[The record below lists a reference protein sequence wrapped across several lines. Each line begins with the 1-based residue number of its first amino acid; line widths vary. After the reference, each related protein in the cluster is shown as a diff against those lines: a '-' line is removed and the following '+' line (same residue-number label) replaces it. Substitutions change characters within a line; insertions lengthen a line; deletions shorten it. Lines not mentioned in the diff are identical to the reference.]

1 MKAKN
6 TLAGIGRTLT
16 QRSIGFS
23 TVGLLS
29 LFAGLF
35 SSLFAGHALALTAT
49 STTVTLTAA
58 SVPIG
63 KATTLTATVSPS
75 AATGTVTFKD
85 GTTSLGVAS
94 VSAGVARLSKAFTT
108 LGAHPITAVYYGSS
122 VHATSTSAA
131 KTQTVATISTS
142 TALSSSLPTTT
153 VGQATTLTATVTP
166 SSTYGTLSGTVT
178 FKDGSTTLGTAPL
191 SAGSANARTATLVNA
206 FTTAGSR
213 NLTAAFALSGNYA
226 ASTSAALRQTVTAA
240 VTALSLSAT
249 PSSATV
255 NQTVTL
261 KAMATPSTAN
271 GSIVFKDGAT
281 TLGTVALASGTAT
294 LAKKFTTAG
303 LHSLTASY
311 AGNTNY
317 LAANANTV
325 TLVVNGAPGT
335 IPSVPA
341 SPTPTVSYQYDAQG
355 NATVI
360 TQAPGVQD
368 LNGGAGLATSIY
380 YDALRRPSSITD
392 PASGGTQL
400 SYDGQDNITQVT
412 DPKGLNTQY
421 PRDGL
426 GQANQLISPDTG
438 TANLTYD
445 AAGNLLTRTDSRGV
459 LAQYSYDAIN
469 RLTSANLS
477 KSGQP
482 NQAYTWTYDQTGGFY
497 TYGIGRLTSITFP
510 EGSSAYAYDALGR
523 VVQTRQ
529 ILNPNA
535 SANPSA
541 VVLYTAYGY
550 DGAGN
555 PTSLTYPSGRVLNIA
570 YANGLPTTLTLAGA
584 NLITNIQY
592 PPASALAGALTG
604 AIGSPKSWSWAM
616 ASGSVAHS
624 RSFDTS
630 GRLTRYPLGEHLRDV
645 SYDAANR
652 ITGYKHYIAAT
663 GSTAPVQDQ
672 QFAYDNL
679 GRLTQASTSQA
690 SWAYTYDANGN
701 RTSVAINNG
710 TPNAY
715 TVDPASNRLTDITTP
730 AITLTHD
737 AMGNIVSDGTYTLG
751 YDLRGRLTTAT
762 QGGNTT
768 TYAYDNAGQRV
779 RKAKNSGTADTVVFV
794 YDLQGQLLGEYDST
808 GKAIREYVWLG
819 NMPVAMIT
827 PDPAMGANANTAPPI
842 IYYIHADHLNTPRV
856 LVDKN
861 NVMRWR
867 WMSEPFGTTPA
878 DTSPAGQTAL
888 TFNLRF
894 PGQFYDAES
903 GMMYNYQ
910 RDYIPGIGR
919 YAQSDPIGLSGG
931 INTYSYTGANPV
943 SRVDPDGLRWVC
955 YVPGGCINQP
965 DQFPVY
971 PDFPPNVGPNQTPPL
986 VVPSPL
992 DWLKDWMESRQSG
1005 KEKATDTPSWSK
1017 GKTKNPGES
1026 CAAYAERLLNEQY
1039 GCDSQKAKDRG
1050 PGSEYSKIKKN
1061 CERGGK

>member
-1 MKAKN
+1 
-6 TLAGIGRTLT
+6 LHH
-16 QRSIGFS
+16 
-23 TVGLLS
+23 VDH
-29 LFAGLF
+29 
-35 SSLFAGHALALTAT
+35 HA
-49 STTVTLTAA
+49 VTEINVKLIAINAYA
-58 SVPIG
+58 SCRDRHFRH
-63 KATTLTATVSPS
+63 
-75 AATGTVTFKD
+75 TFKR
-85 GTTSLGVAS
+85 S
-94 VSAGVARLSKAFTT
+94 RL
-108 LGAHPITAVYYGSS
+108 H
-122 VHATSTSAA
+122 
-131 KTQTVATISTS
+131 
-142 TALSSSLPTTT
+142 TAL
-153 VGQATTLTATVTP
+153 
-166 SSTYGTLSGTVT
+166 
-178 FKDGSTTLGTAPL
+178 D
-191 SAGSANARTATLVNA
+191 
-206 FTTAGSR
+206 
-213 NLTAAFALSGNYA
+213 
-226 ASTSAALRQTVTAA
+226 
-240 VTALSLSAT
+240 
-249 PSSATV
+249 
-255 NQTVTL
+255 
-261 KAMATPSTAN
+261 
-271 GSIVFKDGAT
+271 
-281 TLGTVALASGTAT
+281 
-294 LAKKFTTAG
+294 
-303 LHSLTASY
+303 
-311 AGNTNY
+311 
-317 LAANANTV
+317 
-325 TLVVNGAPGT
+325 
-335 IPSVPA
+335 
-341 SPTPTVSYQYDAQG
+341 
-355 NATVI
+355 
-360 TQAPGVQD
+360 
-368 LNGGAGLATSIY
+368 
-380 YDALRRPSSITD
+380 
-392 PASGGTQL
+392 
-400 SYDGQDNITQVT
+400 
-412 DPKGLNTQY
+412 
-421 PRDGL
+421 
-426 GQANQLISPDTG
+426 
-438 TANLTYD
+438 
-445 AAGNLLTRTDSRGV
+445 
-459 LAQYSYDAIN
+459 
-469 RLTSANLS
+469 RLTSATLS

-570 YANGLPTTLTLAGA
+570 YANGLPTSMSLGGTS
-584 NLITNIQY
+584 LISNVQY
-592 PPASALAGALTG
+592 PPASALSG

-679 GRLTQASTSQA
+679 GRLTQATTSQA

-737 AMGNIVSDGTYTLG
+737 AMGNIVSDGTYTMG

-894 PGQFYDAES
+894 PGQFFDSES
-903 GMMYNYQ
+903 GMFYNYQ

-919 YAQSDPIGLSGG
+919 YAQSDPIGLQGG
-931 INTYSYTGANPV
+931 INTYGYVESDPV
-943 SRVDPDGLRWVC
+943 NFVDTDGL
-955 YVPGGCINQP
+955 
-965 DQFPVY
+965 
-971 PDFPPNVGPNQTPPL
+971 
-986 VVPSPL
+986 
-992 DWLKDWMESRQSG
+992 
-1005 KEKATDTPSWSK
+1005 SK
-1017 GKTKNPGES
+1017 GKPYDRPAPITPIPSPGGPRFRNPDSIPLIPAPLAITRPPLTGKFCESPSQSSVWKNFQSYKNGTRSNNLPG
-1026 CAAYAERLLNEQY
+1026 
-1039 GCDSQKAKDRG
+1039 KDRRYYEWDYTHG
-1050 PGSEYSKIKKN
+1050 DIEVYDRNGNHLGSMNPTTGEIHKPPVPGRTL
-1061 CERGGK
+1061 RGL